1 MSTTKISK
9 ESSSKKTT
17 PDANKGKVESVAKTT
32 ETSTVDKAGSSTADK
47 TANKAEAAPKSA
59 SQASLSHF
67 SSVSTPEYRAGWQRI
82 FGGGEVNQKEEQE
95 VSNENEFPLQ
105 IEVQDIEINAEL
117 RSMLY
122 SSLLA
127 QANKQGV
134 DIEKVKNSASIEYS
148 LQCKIR

>member
-9 ESSSKKTT
+9 ENSSKKTT
-17 PDANKGKVESVAKTT
+17 PDANKGKVESVAKPTDT
-32 ETSTVDKAGSSTADK
+32 STADK
-47 TANKAEAAPKSA
+47 TANKAEAVPKSA

>member
-32 ETSTVDKAGSSTADK
+32 ETSIVDKAGSSTADK

-134 DIEKVKNSASIEYS
+134 DIEKVKNSTSIEYS
-148 LQCKIR
+148 VQCKIR

>member
-127 QANKQGV
+127 RANKQGV
-134 DIEKVKNSASIEYS
+134 DIEKVKNSTSIEYS
-148 LQCKIR
+148 VQCKIR

>member
-32 ETSTVDKAGSSTADK
+32 DTSAVDKAGSSTADK

-134 DIEKVKNSASIEYS
+134 DIEKVKNSTSIEYS